1 MEQARRIPDPR
12 LEPVLDA
19 IGLDFLAGIL
29 ETELGRHPGNLAARV
44 ELGHVYT
51 RAKRF
56 QDGLGIDRELVRFA
70 PGDPTF
76 RYNLACSLALLARAS
91 EALDALEQAVSLGY
105 ADAEHLLA
113 DEDLASLRAEPRFLE
128 IVRALRA

>member
-1 MEQARRIPDPR
+1 
-12 LEPVLDA
+12 
-19 IGLDFLAGIL
+19 
-29 ETELGRHPGNLAARV
+29 V

-56 QDGLGIDRELVRFA
+56 QDGLGIDRDLVRFA